1 MMMAG
6 TNSLIGMLTV
16 MTTAALVPSNP
27 GTFARQRCAP
37 PIACGVRPAP
47 PAPPAVARGHG
58 GGGEG
63 SVGLL
68 TLSSSERM
76 ALATLWK
83 WQYDTG
89 SHHEALAD
97 DAQLV
102 ARWTGDLPRS
112 DWPKVLIGRS
122 LGAFVCSSSFEPAPV
137 RTFIALGTVT

>member
-1 MMMAG
+1 MAG
-6 TNSLIGMLTV
+6 SSSLFGVLATV
-16 MTTAALVPSNP
+16 ATFSHP
-27 GTFARQRCAP
+27 GSFARHRCAP

-112 DWPKVLIGRS
+112 DWPQFLIGRS

-137 RTFIALGTVT
+137 